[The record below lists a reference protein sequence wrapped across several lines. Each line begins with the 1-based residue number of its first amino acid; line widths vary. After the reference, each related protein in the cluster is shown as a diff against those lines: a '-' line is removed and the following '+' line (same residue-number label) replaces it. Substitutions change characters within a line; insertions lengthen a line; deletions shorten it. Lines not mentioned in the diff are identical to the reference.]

1 MLDIG
6 RHQYRVDR
14 GQLADAALAEPRAV
28 QLHGTRGSERRPGKA
43 IVYLGEPFESDYIV
57 IRHADL
63 EKVTAKNID
72 LERWKRKY
80 PWLARQLGLP

>member
-1 MLDIG
+1 
-6 RHQYRVDR
+6 
-14 GQLADAALAEPRAV
+14 
-28 QLHGTRGSERRPGKA
+28 
-43 IVYLGEPFESDYIV
+43 V
-57 IRHADL
+57 IRRADL

>member
-1 MLDIG
+1 VELG
-6 RHQYRVDR
+6 RPVEADGARAGRVRDAVDR
-14 GQLADAALAEPRAV
+14 GVP
-28 QLHGTRGSERRPGKA
+28 
-43 IVYLGEPFESDYIV
+43 
-57 IRHADL
+57 

>member
-1 MLDIG
+1 MPPAI
-6 RHQYRVDR
+6 Q
-14 GQLADAALAEPRAV
+14 
-28 QLHGTRGSERRPGKA
+28 GKA